1 MFEKNLDTQNSC
13 SYNIIKQMFGEGW
26 KKIMK
31 KSNIFSRKLILVFG
45 VAFFAVLLLMTL
57 VKMSFSQDTV
67 ASACSVDQKN
77 RVKMV
82 VSVQIE
88 RNDTLWDIAKE
99 YYTYEYGS
107 IDEYVR
113 EIMKVNSLKGDCIH
127 SGAYIVIPYYTSN
140 DEI

>member
-1 MFEKNLDTQNSC
+1 MFEKSLDIQNNC
-13 SYNIIKQMFGEGW
+13 SYNIIKQVFEEGW
-26 KKIMK
+26 RKIMK
-31 KSNIFSRKLILVFG
+31 VFNRKLLVVYG
-45 VAFFAVLLLMTL
+45 VVFFAVLLLITL

-82 VSVQIE
+82 VSVQVE
-88 RNDTLWDIAKE
+88 KNDTLWDIAKE
-99 YYTYEYGS
+99 YYSYEYSS

>member
-1 MFEKNLDTQNSC
+1 MFEKSLDIQNNC
-13 SYNIIKQMFGEGW
+13 SYNIIKQVFEERW
-26 KKIMK
+26 RKIMK
-31 KSNIFSRKLILVFG
+31 VFNRKLLVVYG
-45 VAFFAVLLLMTL
+45 VVFFAVLLLITL

-82 VSVQIE
+82 VSVQVE
-88 RNDTLWDIAKE
+88 KNDTLWDIAKE
-99 YYTYEYGS
+99 YYSYEYSS